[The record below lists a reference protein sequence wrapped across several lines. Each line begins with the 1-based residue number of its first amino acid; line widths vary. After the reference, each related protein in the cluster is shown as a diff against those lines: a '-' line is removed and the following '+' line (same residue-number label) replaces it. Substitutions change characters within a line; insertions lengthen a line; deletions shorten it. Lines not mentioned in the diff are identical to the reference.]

1 MAIDILNALIDILQY
16 QSIGFRGLNLLDLTG
31 IVRHTWAMR
40 RSLTGDAGLPRDCDW
55 GNDDDGEFRGHRSR
69 PRVGPGMSNAWRH
82 AGTMGGARSADISGR
97 LGVVIPGPGS
107 KGIAVGRFIS

>member
-1 MAIDILNALIDILQY
+1 MAIDILHVLIDILQY

-69 PRVGPGMSNAWRH
+69 PRVGPGMSNASRH
-82 AGTMGGARSADISGR
+82 AGTMDRKSTRLNSSHLGISY
-97 LGVVIPGPGS
+97 
-107 KGIAVGRFIS
+107 AVFCLKN